1 MKGMYLTQH
10 HVKVSITLSS
20 TGVVY
25 CSDFL
30 QNKTK
35 QNKICMIYTLTR
47 NVDRICVKRCQAKTN
62 YLIPFY
68 NPTDAILQIRALQ
81 HTAISNDRHLITKNL
96 QALSQQSV

>member
-35 QNKICMIYTLTR
+35 QNL
-47 NVDRICVKRCQAKTN
+47 
-62 YLIPFY
+62 
-68 NPTDAILQIRALQ
+68 
-81 HTAISNDRHLITKNL
+81 
-96 QALSQQSV
+96 